1 MTIPDDD
8 MPLTGDQQQP
18 GQMNDEPASSQEDET
33 TDAQA
38 LSNAAAQ
45 PLPPQEEAAP
55 DFDFPRM
62 EDDVAAFRRELD
74 ALQFTSGEHIPE
86 EEPAPAIN
94 QTPPRRRR
102 RSAHITERIN
112 ASDLGERLESIV
124 QRASPTVDFF
134 VFSFFCGCI
143 LGVGYIL
150 DAPAILLIGILVAP
164 LLGPWVGTALSTAT
178 GEIRLFRQTFGGM
191 LTGMLMVFI
200 VGLLAGLASRIFQPL
215 TSSQAFY
222 HARLWWPDLLMLV
235 IGTVI
240 LVITFIQTDDK
251 PTISSLMLAYEF
263 YLPASAAGFGLGA
276 GIQGLWPEAGLVFL
290 IHTALSLIISLI
302 IFFYMG
308 FRPVD
313 ARGYALTASIIVI
326 GLVIMAGFAGLGSLI
341 NIRGDQTYATA
352 IVAAHTNTP
361 ARPTTVRPSPT
372 LKPAAAASTV
382 ASATPSFTPSPEP
395 SPTEPA
401 ITATIESTA
410 VLETT
415 PAPTL
420 LPTPV
425 YGRVESVSG
434 GVMVRVKPGGASI
447 TTVQNGYLAEI
458 LGDTPVVLEG
468 ATWVHVIIRT
478 PIRDIDGW
486 VLLNLIVTA
495 TPSFSP

>member
-18 GQMNDEPASSQEDET
+18 GQMNDESASSPEDGT
-33 TDAQA
+33 INSQVIPDADV
-38 LSNAAAQ
+38 Q

-74 ALQFTSGEHIPE
+74 ALQFASDERIPE
-86 EEPAPAIN
+86 DEPVSTAS
-94 QTPPRRRR
+94 QPPRRRR
-102 RSAHITERIN
+102 SRSAHITERLN
-112 ASDLGERLESIV
+112 AGDLGERLESIV

-143 LGVGYIL
+143 LGIGYIL
-150 DAPAILLIGILVAP
+150 DAPAILIIGILVAP
-164 LLGPWVGTALSTAT
+164 LLGPWVGTVLATAT
-178 GEIRLFRQTFGGM
+178 GEIRLFRLTFGGM
-191 LTGMLMVFI
+191 LTGMAMVFI

-240 LVITFIQTDDK
+240 LMITFIQTDDK
-251 PTISSLMLAYEF
+251 PVISSLMVAYEF
-263 YLPASAAGFGLGA
+263 YLPVSAAGFGLGS
-276 GIQGLWPEAGLVFL
+276 GVQGLWPEAGLVFL
-290 IHTALSLIISLI
+290 IHIALSLIISLI

-313 ARGYALTASIIVI
+313 ARGYALTAGIVI
-326 GLVIMAGFAGLGSLI
+326 VGLVIMVGFAGLGSLI
-341 NIRGDQTYATA
+341 TVRGDQAYATSLA
-352 IVAAHTNTP
+352 AAHTATP
-361 ARPTTVRPSPT
+361 KAPTAKPLVT
-372 LKPAAAASTV
+372 LKPSTV
-382 ASATPSFTPSPEP
+382 ASATPSLTPSPLP
-395 SPTEPA
+395 SSTEPV
-401 ITATIESTA
+401 ITATIEFTP
-410 VLETT
+410 VLGIT

-434 GVMVRVKPGGASI
+434 GVMVRVKPGGSSI

-458 LGDTPVVLEG
+458 LGDKPVVLDG

-486 VLLNLIVTA
+486 VLLSLIVTA